1 MVSGIM
7 VINGEPRTGPVV
19 EITYPAECKVSDD
32 EVQCFLVYTQKNDR
46 KVPFGMGEIL
56 LNEKFFLLV
65 WKKSQESR
73 ATLDIIVLILQER
86 EKIKIDSIKMLFY
99 YFAKYVINKLKD
111 ERQGYIL
118 ENFFIFFPRTKEKKL
133 IFIGHTGSGKT
144 TIRGIIFEGNNPS
157 DYLTNPVEPTRGIE
171 TNVYSWL
178 DLKAGVFDTSGQD
191 FNKILKDN
199 YEQEMLFDSADIIV
213 FVVDISKWFENEDTI
228 LAEIERV
235 DQIRRLRGI
244 KSRMALFMHKMD
256 LLPINGRIQYLLGL
270 KEKITRSFD
279 GDIFFTSIHPDYLFS
294 LHSAFSTLLSFSSS
308 EARVLKLILDES
320 IASIQKTMLCI
331 SNTDDMI
338 VAQSAN
344 IDFDLSHVNH
354 LHKLMGQIL
363 LTVKDA
369 RPHDRVSFVTLETV
383 NKFVVKFENLHFSQS
398 QLGFI
403 FCFSETLTLEMEQE
417 LIRTT
422 IEQLQELY
430 SDKMI
435 EGGVEE

>member
-1 MVSGIM
+1 MVSGVM

-19 EITYPAECKVSDD
+19 EIIYPSECKVSED
-32 EVQCFLVYTQKNDR
+32 EIQCLLVFTQKNHT
-46 KVPFGMGEIL
+46 KVPLGMGEIL
-56 LNEKFFLLV
+56 LNDKFFLFV

-99 YFAKYVINKLKD
+99 HFAKYVINKSRD

-118 ENFFIFFPRTKEKKL
+118 ENFFIFFPRTKEKKI
-133 IFIGHTGSGKT
+133 IFMGHTGSGKT
-144 TIRGIIFEGNNPS
+144 TIRGIIFEGKNPS
-157 DYLTNPVEPTRGIE
+157 DYLANPVEPTRGIE

-191 FNKILKDN
+191 LNKVLTDE
-199 YEQEMLFDSADIIV
+199 YLQEKLFDSSDILV
-213 FVVDISKWFENEDTI
+213 FVVDVSKWFENEDAI
-228 LAEIERV
+228 LSEIGRV
-235 DQIRRLRGI
+235 DQICRLRSN
-244 KSRMALFMHKMD
+244 KSRMVLFLHKID
-256 LLPINGRIQYLLGL
+256 LLPINGRIQFLLGL

-279 GDIFFTSIHPDYLFS
+279 GDIFFTSIHTDYLFS

-344 IDFDLSHVNH
+344 VDFDLSYANC
-354 LHKLMGQIL
+354 LHKLIGQIL
-363 LTVKDA
+363 LTVKEA
-369 RPHDRVSFVTLETV
+369 RLHDRVSFVTLETEK
-383 NKFVVKFENLHFSQS
+383 KFVVVLENLHFSQS

-403 FCFSETLTLEMEQE
+403 FCFSEILTVETERVLVRA
-417 LIRTT
+417 I
-422 IEQLQELY
+422 IEQLEGFY
-430 SDKMI
+430 SDKMS
-435 EGGVEE
+435 EGVVGA